1 MLPPVLGRSNPDFG
15 TFSSGMDSVGG
26 AFGIELSGRD
36 EVGIELGEESGGQE
50 EEFGVELE

>member
-26 AFGIELSGRD
+26 AIGIELSGRD
-36 EVGIELGEESGGQE
+36 EVGVELGEESGGKLDE
-50 EEFGVELE
+50 ESDGG